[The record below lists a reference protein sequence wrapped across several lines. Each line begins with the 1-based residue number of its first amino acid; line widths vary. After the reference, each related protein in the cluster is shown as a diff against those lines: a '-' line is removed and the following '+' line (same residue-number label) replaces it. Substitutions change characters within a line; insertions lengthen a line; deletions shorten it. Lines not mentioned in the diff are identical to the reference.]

1 MVRTTILSLSILAGV
16 AAAAHAGVIVN
27 HSNKASPA
35 SVVAKNFEKAVGEG
49 RIEFFQA
56 GNCEEAEKKFNSSQS
71 AVMIYNADVGIAG
84 KSKNLACPLAA
95 KPAQTVFIGKSYL
108 RVCTKAGSTM
118 PIQKA
123 RTMGAASVILSPG
136 LIRDYNSNGMN
147 LRGVPYGGSKD
158 VLAALISGDV
168 DFGFVASA
176 IADPAVTAGQISCP
190 FSTDPRESNY
200 VGKTFKLQIPT
211 LPIAKVFYTNSQDA
225 KFVESLREAAKN
237 TDFQAYLKKAG
248 YSDVKID
255 GITAADI
262 QQVQKHIDDSVQFY
276 WK

>member
-1 MVRTTILSLSILAGV
+1 MFKITLLSLALFAGSLSAV
-16 AAAAHAGVIVN
+16 QAGVIVN

-56 GNCEEAEKKFNSSQS
+56 GNCEEAEKKFNGNQS
-71 AVMIYNADVGIAG
+71 AVMIYNADVGIAA
-84 KSKNLACPLAA
+84 KSKNLACPLTA

-108 RVCTKAGSTM
+108 RVCTKAGSST

-176 IADPAVTAGQISCP
+176 IADPAVAAGQISCP
-190 FSTDPRESNY
+190 FTTDPREANY
-200 VGKTFKLQIPT
+200 VGNTFKLQIPS

-225 KFVESLREAAKN
+225 KFVESLRQAAKS

-248 YSDVKID
+248 YSDIKID

-262 QQVQKHIDDSVQFY
+262 QQVQRHIDDSVKFY